1 MADSASSQVS
11 LPSHYEIGGLRPG
24 TTKGRVEEITTAN
37 INYGRSKPHPTI
49 NDYYQGC
56 TKSKARPLSYQHGL
70 SNFSSVRLGDERIS
84 YTKSLSQEVY
94 KMQADAQHKIKVDSL
109 QYKSREK
116 TEKQR
121 RLDYLEAQEL
131 VGDEKIEAM
140 EVEMRDKLNQ
150 RTSTGPFQLRK
161 TFKYFD
167 RDGSGGIDLAE
178 FTDSMELMGFQFTEL
193 QILALFARYDVSYTG
208 EVDYH
213 EFVDKLME
221 WDYGSGHM
229 GAHGN
234 KLNKMVSR
242 VFGSGAK
249 QSFDDEY
256 DSDMDQEEL
265 EHFRNLEIKK
275 IFDMIDKDKSGF
287 IDAGELEILMLALGR
302 KPTPEV
308 IEDGISKIDL
318 NGN

>member
-1 MADSASSQVS
+1 
-11 LPSHYEIGGLRPG
+11 
-24 TTKGRVEEITTAN
+24 
-37 INYGRSKPHPTI
+37 
-49 NDYYQGC
+49 
-56 TKSKARPLSYQHGL
+56 
-70 SNFSSVRLGDERIS
+70 
-84 YTKSLSQEVY
+84 
-94 KMQADAQHKIKVDSL
+94 
-109 QYKSREK
+109 
-116 TEKQR
+116 
-121 RLDYLEAQEL
+121 
-131 VGDEKIEAM
+131 
-140 EVEMRDKLNQ
+140 
-150 RTSTGPFQLRK
+150 
-161 TFKYFD
+161 
-167 RDGSGGIDLAE
+167 
-178 FTDSMELMGFQFTEL
+178 MELMGFQFTEL

-275 IFDMIDKDKSGF
+275 IFDMIDKVG
-287 IDAGELEILMLALGR
+287 
-302 KPTPEV
+302 V
-308 IEDGISKIDL
+308 IPSCQTTAAFLLPSPFSLLPSPFSLLPSPFSLLPSLFSLLPSPFSLLPDPRPPPCVPLDES
-318 NGN
+318 